1 MSAGPMNAERLLA
14 HYEKIA
20 DAPDAIARLRRF
32 VLDLAVRGKLVPQ
45 DANDE
50 PAEELLKRIAKEKAR
65 LVKAGEIR
73 KPRDLDGGDDLNEP
87 FPVPPTWR
95 WVRLD
100 AVGAIVGGGTPPAAD
115 PGNFTEP
122 GEGIPWLTPADLGG
136 YSDLYISRGSRDLTE
151 KGSRASSATVMPKGT
166 VLFTSRAPIGYVAIA
181 ANPISTNQGFKSIVP
196 YILDC
201 SHFIATAMKA
211 FAPEIDAKAPGTT
224 FKEVSGKIVAGISF
238 PLPPLAE
245 QQRIVAK
252 VDELMGLCDRLEA
265 ARAGRE
271 AVRDKLTAASLV
283 RLNAP
288 DPETF
293 QSDARFALDA
303 LPALTTRPDQIK
315 ALRQTILNLAV
326 RGKLVPEDPN
336 DEPASELLKRIAAD
350 KAHRASSARDR
361 RAAKIRPLAGEAVP
375 FPVPPNWL
383 WAAFGDITISRDGER
398 IPVSREE
405 RERRAKVYDYY
416 GASGVIDKIDGFLF
430 DKPLLLIGEDGA
442 NLINRST
449 PIAFIARG
457 NYWVNNHAHVL
468 DGLSEG
474 FLRYLEM
481 FINAIDLKPY
491 VTGTAQP
498 KMNQAKMN
506 SIPVALPPL
515 AEQHRIVAKVDALM
529 AICDRLEASLTATA
543 ATRRRLLDAL
553 LAEALAPTE
562 DRELEAA
569 E

>member
-1 MSAGPMNAERLLA
+1 MNAERLLA

-20 DAPDAIARLRRF
+20 DATDAIARLRRF
-32 VLDLAVRGKLVPQ
+32 VLDLAVRGKLASQ
-45 DANDE
+45 DPNDE
-50 PAEELLKRIAKEKAR
+50 PASELLKRIAKEKAR
-65 LVKAGEIR
+65 LVKAGELR
-73 KPRDLDGGDDLNEP
+73 KPRDLDCGNDLKEP
-87 FPVPPTWR
+87 FPIPPTWR

-115 PGNFTEP
+115 LDNFAEP
-122 GEGIPWLTPADLGG
+122 GDGVPWLTPADLGG

-181 ANPISTNQGFKSIVP
+181 ATPISTNQGFKSIVP
-196 YILDC
+196 YIPDC
-201 SHFIATAMKA
+201 SRFIATAMKA
-211 FAPEIDAKAPGTT
+211 FASEIDAKAPGTT
-224 FKEVSGKIVAGISF
+224 FKEVSGKIVAAIPF

-245 QQRIVAK
+245 QHRIVAK
-252 VDELMGLCDRLEA
+252 VDELMALCDRLQA
-265 ARAGRE
+265 AQQTRE
-271 AVRDKLTAASLV
+271 ATRDKLTAASLA

-288 DPETF
+288 DPDTF
-293 QSDARFALDA
+293 RDDARFALDN
-303 LPALTTRPDQIK
+303 LPALTARADQIK
-315 ALRQTILNLAV
+315 QLRQTILNLAV
-326 RGKLVPEDPN
+326 RGKLVPQDPN
-336 DEPASELLKRIAAD
+336 DEPASELMKRIAAD
-350 KAHRASSARDR
+350 KADRAVSARDR
-361 RAAKIRPLAGEAVP
+361 RATKIRPLAGEDVP
-375 FPVPPNWL
+375 FPVPPNWV
-383 WAAFGDITISRDGER
+383 WASFGDITISRDGER

-405 RERRAKVYDYY
+405 RVRRAKVYDYY

-449 PIAFIARG
+449 QIAFIARG
-457 NYWVNNHAHVL
+457 KYWVNNHAHVL

-474 FLRYLEM
+474 FLRYVEL

-506 SIPVALPPL
+506 GIPVALPPL
-515 AEQHRIVAKVDALM
+515 AEQHRIVAKVDELM
-529 AICDRLEASLTATA
+529 ALCDRLEASLANA
-543 ATRRRLLDAL
+543 DETRRRLLEAL
-553 LAEALAPTE
+553 LAEALAPA
-562 DRELEAA
+562 DARELEAA